1 MCIYIYR
8 LYKGT
13 VFSCVR
19 EQNDEGTPEVV
30 WNHAL
35 KNTAFSYM
43 FSLRCSIQKV
53 LRRDSGKK
61 KTNTKQTTKT
71 TPNKQKKPPQNK
83 VFQGDYYHGQDKM
96 LVTEERQNDD
106 LFSF

>member
-1 MCIYIYR
+1 MCVYIYR

-30 WNHAL
+30 WNQAL

-61 KTNTKQTTKT
+61 KNQTQ
-71 TPNKQKKPPQNK
+71 NKQPKPPQTNK
-83 VFQGDYYHGQDKM
+83 KTSQK
-96 LVTEERQNDD
+96 
-106 LFSF
+106 